1 MKPVHTANISR
12 EFSAAELTRWAK
24 ETFAKSGV
32 RLNRVNNIPIRRRKG
47 TIEIGWSDLQ
57 GYSEI
62 GIYVAVEVKKIGD
75 KLSKAQIERLNDIID
90 CGALAFI
97 CTQQGDKPILKKW
110 TKMES

>member
-1 MKPVHTANISR
+1 MRPVRIANTFR
-12 EFSAAELTRWAK
+12 EFTAAELTRWAK

-32 RLNRVNNIPIRRRKG
+32 RLNRVNNIPVRRRKG
-47 TIEIGWSDLQ
+47 TVELGWADLQ

-75 KLSKAQIERLNDIID
+75 KLSQAQIKRLNDISD

-97 CTQQGDKPILKKW
+97 CTQQDDKPILKKW
-110 TKMES
+110 TKTES